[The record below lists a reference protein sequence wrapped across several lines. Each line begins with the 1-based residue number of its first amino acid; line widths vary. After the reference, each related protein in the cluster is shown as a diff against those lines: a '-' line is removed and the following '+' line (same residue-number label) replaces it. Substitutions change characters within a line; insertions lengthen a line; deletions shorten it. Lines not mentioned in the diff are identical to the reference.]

1 MVDVF
6 AVVKRVLVG
15 IYETLILPFGFLRMN
30 WQDSGRI
37 RGLLIGFPAVIVVA
51 SVCILLA
58 HSALSN
64 NTGLVS
70 HYQSL
75 IDEIEKKDGEYYQKM
90 VEFNKATNDADRI
103 RILDE
108 TIAVLE
114 RKDFYCRRMV
124 ALDDSSDEDKFEL
137 AKSSNEIALVVLKK
151 LQLKGTEY
159 FKSDDSMNDRIKFND
174 ARNRTISLINVL
186 APLDDKG
193 FGPAHLFRAEDY
205 FKQYPNAKSAQ
216 MRSQLLARCKQQLEF
231 ALDDE
236 KQQVDVK
243 AMLAQVNME
252 LKRYDEA
259 ITLFNEVLAS
269 RPLVYQHL
277 RKCYQGTIPPRVNDE
292 RQMLMRAIKALQ
304 IQVLDNPN
312 NIPAWLGLTECYVLT
327 KQFEVGEEVL
337 LAALRDSKSQ
347 FLKNHM
353 ANNLIALYQYWI
365 DDSKKSDGS
374 PDYQQQKLL
383 IEKAMKI
390 SKEDERILAKVTL
403 IATSDSEYA
412 AWAKGVYDA
421 YADTSRSHF
430 VLEALVADAL
440 RDNDDS
446 RAIKYLNEQI
456 ERTPD
461 AAKVTIQFA
470 MAQNNL
476 AYKLL
481 TSDSPDAKRAME
493 LVNEALKVQQ
503 LTQFQKSAFFHTKA
517 RVHMI
522 LGEYEEAIAYFNTI
536 KQFREDDEEFYELL
550 IECHQKVQN
559 PEQPTIELLQA
570 ELAKVRARNALKTSG
585 TTNN

>member
-6 AVVKRVLVG
+6 AVVKRVLIG

-30 WQDSGRI
+30 LQGSNRI
-37 RGLLIGFPAVIVVA
+37 RALLVGFPAVIVVA
-51 SVCILLA
+51 TVCILLT
-58 HSALSN
+58 HSALSS
-64 NTGLVS
+64 NTGMIS
-70 HYQSL
+70 HYKSL
-75 IDEIEKKDGEYYQKM
+75 IDEVVQDEASQQQLK
-90 VEFNKATNDADRI
+90 FNKATNDAERI

-108 TIAVLE
+108 TIEILE
-114 RKDFYCRRMV
+114 KKDFYCRRLV
-124 ALDDSSDEDKFEL
+124 ELDESSDEDKFEL
-137 AKSSNEIALVVLKK
+137 AKSSNEIASVVYKK
-151 LQLKGTEY
+151 LQLKGAEY
-159 FKSDDSMNDRIKFND
+159 LKSEDSRNDQIKFND
-174 ARNRTISLINVL
+174 ARNRTISLINEL
-186 APLDDKG
+186 APLDKKG
-193 FGPAHLFRAEDY
+193 YGPAHLFRASDY
-205 FKQYPNAKSAQ
+205 YAQFPKAKSAQ
-216 MRSQLLARCKQQLEF
+216 MRSQLLAMCKQQLEF
-231 ALDDE
+231 ALDGE

-269 RPLVYQHL
+269 RPLVYQFL
-277 RKCYQGTIPPRVNDE
+277 RNCYQSTVPPRVNDE

-312 NIPAWLGLTECYVLT
+312 NIPAWRGLTECYVLT
-327 KQFEVGEEVL
+327 EQFELGEEVL
-337 LAALRDSKSQ
+337 LAALRDSKSE
-347 FLKNHM
+347 FLKNNL

-365 DDSKKSDGS
+365 DNSKKSDGS

-390 SKEDERILAKVTL
+390 HKDDERILAKVTL

-456 ERTPD
+456 EKTPD
-461 AAKVTIQFA
+461 AAKGSIQYA

-481 TSDSPDAKRAME
+481 TTDPPDAERAMQ

-517 RVHMI
+517 RVHMY